1 MAAPDDP
8 RVRRAL
14 SEDARAR
21 FEALY
26 ERRASWDIGRP
37 QPALVELGAQ
47 GLIRGT
53 VLDVGCGTG
62 DNALCLAGLGFATW
76 GIDIVAG
83 AISEARAKARRRGL
97 PFGRF
102 LVADALELEALG
114 MTFDTVIDSGLF
126 HALSDAERPWF
137 VRGLGAVLRP
147 GGLYHMLG
155 FSELVPGTVGPRRLR
170 EEEIRATFGDGWR
183 VVRLERS
190 RFETHLRPEGMS
202 AWLGTIERAAPE

>member
-1 MAAPDDP
+1 MPAQDDS
-8 RVRRAL
+8 RARRAL
-14 SEDARAR
+14 SEDARTR

-37 QPALVELGAQ
+37 QPALVELSAQ

-62 DNALCLAGLGFATW
+62 DNALYLGSLGLATW
-76 GIDIVAG
+76 GVDVVAG
-83 AISEARAKARRRGL
+83 AISEARAKARLRGL

-114 MTFDTVIDSGLF
+114 MTFQTVIDSGLF

-155 FSELVPGTVGPRRLR
+155 FSELAPGASGPRRLSA
-170 EEEIRATFGDGWR
+170 EEIRATFGVGWR

-190 RFETHLRPEGMS
+190 RFETRLQPGGMS
-202 AWLGTIERAAPE
+202 AWLGTIERVVR